1 MNMYKTLLIPII
13 LLFSRCSS
21 KSENSIHLKK
31 SKTTAGLEKDTS
43 INQAETKFKQLSIDS
58 NFIKENFSFKGRLK
72 EYLKWEDAEGTHVVF
87 TNETGVYRT
96 ATNNEEEVYK
106 QNAEVF
112 CTHYL
117 KSTTGF
123 TKKWSIYDY
132 YKNCPV
138 DALAEFCNKSLEV
151 SDLNNNGI
159 PEIWIAYRIACRGD
173 VSPSDLKLLMYEGD
187 KKYKMQGF
195 SRIELNVEEKYGGEI
210 TFIKN
215 FNNEKVFLDYAKKK
229 WALIRMEGF

>member
-13 LLFSRCSS
+13 LLFSSCSS
-21 KSENSIHLKK
+21 KSENSIPLKK
-31 SKTTAGLEKDTS
+31 SKSKAGLEKDTS
-43 INQAETKFKQLSIDS
+43 INQAETKIKLLSIDT
-58 NFIKENFSFKGRLK
+58 NYIKENFSFKGRLK

-87 TNETGVYRT
+87 TNETGVYYT
-96 ATNNEEEVYK
+96 DLENEEGYK

-112 CTHYL
+112 CAHYL
-117 KSTTGF
+117 KTSTGF
-123 TKKWSIYDY
+123 SKKWSIYDY

-138 DALAEFCNKSLEV
+138 DASAEFCDKSLEV
-151 SDLNNNGI
+151 TDLNNNGI
-159 PEIWIAYRIACRGD
+159 TEIWIAYRIACRGD

-195 SRIELNVEEKYGGEI
+195 SRIELNEEEKYGGEI

-215 FNNEKVFLDYAKKK
+215 FNNEKLFLDYAKKK
-229 WALIRMEGF
+229 WALVRMEGF